1 MIIGQEMA
9 EIRHGGGGAERSHF
23 WSLCGV
29 AGFLETA
36 RWPKKF
42 QYLRALI
49 LVAGSKRGVEISF
62 FPSHA
67 KITKVGLQLHFRW
80 LTRTQEIVK

>member
-9 EIRHGGGGAERSHF
+9 EIRHGGGGVQSHF

-36 RWPKKF
+36 RRQKKL
-42 QYLRALI
+42 QYLRVAILV
-49 LVAGSKRGVEISF
+49 LVAGLSALGSSYV
-62 FPSHA
+62 
-67 KITKVGLQLHFRW
+67 VL
-80 LTRTQEIVK
+80 